1 MHTPVLNQMM
11 VYEYIKNYDYDGHIA
26 ACAKEY
32 GKKCALMIEEMEKHF
47 PSSVKFTRP
56 DGGIFILCTMP
67 EGVDTKVVLNDAIA
81 QNVAYVPVIPL
92 WRTLTRRRIYFGLT
106 FLLRR
111 RSQSKRVSKSWA
123 MC

>member
-1 MHTPVLNQMM
+1 
-11 VYEYIKNYDYDGHIA
+11 
-26 ACAKEY
+26 
-32 GKKCALMIEEMEKHF
+32 MIEEMEKAL

-81 QNVAYVPVIPL
+81 QNVAYVPGNTFMADIDAPSNIFRL
-92 WRTLTRRRIYFGLT
+92 NF

-111 RSQSKRVSKSWA
+111 RVNQKMVSKSWA